1 MGVYPDNALVEIF
14 RVARDA
20 LIKDLTSMKAH
31 LVTTDELT
39 DIVNTVMVL
48 QGVVSTQKYLPEKI
62 A

>member
-1 MGVYPDNALVEIF
+1 
-14 RVARDA
+14 
-20 LIKDLTSMKAH
+20 MKAH